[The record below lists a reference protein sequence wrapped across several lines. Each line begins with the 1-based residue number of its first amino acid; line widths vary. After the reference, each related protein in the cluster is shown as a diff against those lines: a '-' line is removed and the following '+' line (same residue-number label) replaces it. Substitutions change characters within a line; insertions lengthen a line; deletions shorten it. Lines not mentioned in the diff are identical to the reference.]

1 MNEEELR
8 QAYAELQSKHNEL
21 QENYSTLQNKISN
34 QEETI
39 TTLNSTI
46 SDLKVKNYDLFLK
59 VSNPLPTDETLG
71 KKQEVNTM
79 STSDIVNKLLGGQ

>member
-8 QAYAELQSKHNEL
+8 QAYTELQTKHNEL
-21 QENYSTLQNKISN
+21 EENYSTLQNKITN

-39 TTLNSTI
+39 KTLNSTI

-59 VSNPLPTDETLG
+59 VSNPLPTETT
-71 KKQEVNTM
+71 KQNKEVNTM

>member
-8 QAYAELQSKHNEL
+8 QAYAELQTKHKEL

-39 TTLNSTI
+39 TTLNTTI

-59 VSNPLPTDETLG
+59 VSNPLPTTETTEQN
-71 KKQEVNTM
+71 KEVNTM
-79 STSDIVNKLLGGQ
+79 STADIVNKLLGGQ

>member
-8 QAYAELQSKHNEL
+8 QAYAELQTKHKEL

-39 TTLNSTI
+39 TTLNTTI

-59 VSNPLPTDETLG
+59 VSNPIETP
-71 KKQEVNTM
+71 KQEQQEVNTM

>member
-8 QAYAELQSKHNEL
+8 QAYAELQTKHNEL
-21 QENYSTLQNKISN
+21 QENYSTLQNKITN

-59 VSNPLPTDETLG
+59 VSNPLPTETTEQN
-71 KKQEVNTM
+71 KEVNTM

>member
-8 QAYAELQSKHNEL
+8 QAYAELQTKHNEL
-21 QENYSTLQNKISN
+21 QENYSTLQNKITN

-59 VSNPLPTDETLG
+59 VSNPLPTETIEQ
-71 KKQEVNTM
+71 KQEVNTM
-79 STSDIVNKLLGGQ
+79 STADIVNKLLGGQ

>member
-8 QAYAELQSKHNEL
+8 QAYTELQNKYKEL
-21 QENYSTLQNKISN
+21 EENNSTLQNKITS

-39 TTLNSTI
+39 TTLNSNI

-59 VSNPLPTDETLG
+59 VSNPLPTETNEQN
-71 KKQEVNTM
+71 QEVNTM
-79 STSDIVNKLLGGQ
+79 STTDIVNKLLGGQ

>member
-59 VSNPLPTDETLG
+59 VSNPIEIPKQKE
-71 KKQEVNTM
+71 QEVNTM
-79 STSDIVNKLLGGQ
+79 STADIVNKLLGGQ